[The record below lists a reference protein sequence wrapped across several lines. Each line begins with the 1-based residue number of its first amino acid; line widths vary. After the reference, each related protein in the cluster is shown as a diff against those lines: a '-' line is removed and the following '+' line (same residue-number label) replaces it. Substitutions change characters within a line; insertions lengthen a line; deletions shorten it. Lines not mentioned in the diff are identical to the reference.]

1 MKLKTRNKNTQEN
14 LLTVINTIINPFKK
28 SEKLKINTLE
38 YNFSY
43 SSKDG
48 EIKKPTNS
56 ILF

>member
-14 LLTVINTIINPFKK
+14 LLTVINTIINPIMN
-28 SEKLKINTLE
+28 SGKLKINTLE